1 MLIKVYGIWINPR
14 NISSVSKSRIYT
26 CGDEQPFMVDGD
38 VSADEIAAEINKE
51 ILKTR
56 EHRE

>member
-1 MLIKVYGIWINPR
+1 VLIKVFGIWINPK

-38 VSADEIAAEINKE
+38 VSADDIAAEINRQ
-51 ILKTR
+51 IAATR
-56 EHRE
+56 DRE